1 MGSGPEA
8 RTANHASSE
17 VPRRTSPAGTI
28 HSIALA
34 RRKAAAHHAS
44 SATPLSPAAA
54 RRLAATA
61 AVAGDHDDGAGR
73 LAADTVGAPAISMAG
88 GVVVAVEGGSLRGSA
103 SAAAGSMAETCAARS
118 PASARTPIYTR
129 TARSASAPHSVL
141 QGRLAKH
148 TANLQ
153 HSMHAVYPVIRV
165 FFSSFFLFDFALKIK
180 QIRHG

>member
-1 MGSGPEA
+1 
-8 RTANHASSE
+8 
-17 VPRRTSPAGTI
+17 
-28 HSIALA
+28 
-34 RRKAAAHHAS
+34 
-44 SATPLSPAAA
+44 
-54 RRLAATA
+54 
-61 AVAGDHDDGAGR
+61 
-73 LAADTVGAPAISMAG
+73 MAG